1 MKVCWVQLP
10 SIITTLASPSGSTS
24 TTSVAGRLTQF
35 SPKAT
40 TKYTSSPRSRR
51 RRRVVLW
58 RRVK

>member
-24 TTSVAGRLTQF
+24 TTSRLTQL

-40 TKYTSSPRSRR
+40 TKYTSLPRSRR

-58 RRVK
+58 HRVK